1 MSPFEPPQQ
10 LPGPRVPDAAAAVAV
25 AIVFVNIGVWSGWV
39 WGETKRE
46 TPWLYLGAKF
56 CWRSGIAS
64 RLATARRMAPSGLA
78 EGV

>member
-1 MSPFEPPQQ
+1 MSVRLDLALGF
-10 LPGPRVPDAAAAVAV
+10 
-25 AIVFVNIGVWSGWV
+25 IVFVNIGVWSGWV